1 MKQCP
6 VCYAIYRPGPKECPE
21 CGEETKQ
28 ERRGLIVEDGELKAI
43 DIEAE
48 RKQKKREQGA
58 ARTLRDLVEL
68 GKRRGLNKP
77 AEWAVM
83 THAARM
89 RAKPTPAMFSE
100 ARGYL

>member
-1 MKQCP
+1 
-6 VCYAIYRPGPKECPE
+6 V
-21 CGEETKQ
+21 
-28 ERRGLIVEDGELKAI
+28 VEDGELKAI

-48 RKQKKREQGA
+48 RRAKKREQGS
-58 ARTLRDLVEL
+58 ARTLKDLVEL

-89 RAKPTPAMFSE
+89 RARPTPAMLTE